1 MRPQSDLEAK
11 AIGKHAAYHPDSEK
25 GMNTKTIDNRERLIK
40 LCLENG
46 LKLANAMFE
55 KPIEQRITYKPIST
69 REDAPICSRTH
80 DQIDYIMIRE
90 SDKITISDCTSDT
103 YSMIE
108 SKHYPLLATMKV
120 KFRKLKPLI
129 KATPKYDEK
138 GIWKDAR
145 KMNNIIRDMINKGG
159 LTNHSN
165 WKRANEEVVE
175 EQEQKEKKKWKDWIG
190 RESRELILRRKE
202 AISVGEEGLAR

>member
-1 MRPQSDLEAK
+1 MPRK
-11 AIGKHAAYHPDSEK
+11 
-25 GMNTKTIDNRERLIK
+25 
-40 LCLENG
+40 G
-46 LKLANAMFE
+46 LKLANTMFE
-55 KPIEQRITYKPIST
+55 KPIEQRVTYKPTST
-69 REDAPICSRTH
+69 IEDAPICSRTH

-90 SDKITISDCTSDT
+90 TGKVTISDCTSDT

-120 KFRKLKPLI
+120 KSGKLKPPI

-138 GIWKDAR
+138 GIWIDAK
-145 KMNNIIRDMINKGG
+145 KMNNRIREMISKGG
-159 LTNHSN
+159 FTNHGV

-190 RESRELILRRKE
+190 RESRELILRRQRSNVSRRRRTSKGTQE
-202 AISVGEEGLAR
+202 DNKTISQRGQKKMD